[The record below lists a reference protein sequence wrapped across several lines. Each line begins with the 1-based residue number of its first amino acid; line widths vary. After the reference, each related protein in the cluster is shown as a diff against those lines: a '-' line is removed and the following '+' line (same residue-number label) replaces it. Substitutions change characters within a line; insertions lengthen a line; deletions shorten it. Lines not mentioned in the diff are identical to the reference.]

1 MSDPRNDFV
10 FRRDWKLLV
19 AAVLALALVTE
30 IATAAVSLSL
40 SQTETAKDSGQLPKI
55 RPPRLAA
62 SSVPFTNPPE
72 EKNERDRNPAG

>member
-1 MSDPRNDFV
+1 V
-10 FRRDWKLLV
+10 K
-19 AAVLALALVTE
+19 AAE

-62 SSVPFTNPPE
+62 SSVPFTIVTIADE
-72 EKNERDRNPAG
+72 IEMRMQGVSAPANYSLR